1 MSNFAHI
8 DLGRL
13 GELIGD
19 VEVHLYKAM
28 KERNLK
34 ETTVTNRSGVKIN
47 IKIGASPDT
56 NQLMAV
62 FVQDLPAVKSNVH
75 VLLDALES
83 LENDENNE
91 ELR

>member
-34 ETTVTNRSGVKIN
+34 ETTVTNRDGVDIT
-47 IKIGASPDT
+47 IRVAPSPDT
-56 NQLMAV
+56 NQAKAV
-62 FVQDLPAVKSNVH
+62 FVQNVPAVKCNVH
-75 VLLDALES
+75 VLIDALES
-83 LENDENNE
+83 LENNENE
-91 ELR
+91 